1 MKCNM
6 PVSWNKLSK
15 NEKYVLQKVMTER
28 VYDLVDE
35 EEKQIQVTW
44 MKMCCIVLHEVYG
57 FGEIRLLR
65 FIARWKRMYAK
76 NKRYTTNESRDEWLD
91 GEMKK
96 LFKSCGFPDLRI
108 QEMKDM

>member
-1 MKCNM
+1 MKANL
-6 PVSWNKLSK
+6 PKSWNSLPRHEKEVIKKL
-15 NEKYVLQKVMTER
+15 MTEQ
-28 VYDLVDE
+28 VVEIVDE
-35 EEKQIQVTW
+35 EEKQMQVAW
-44 MKMCCIVLHEVYG
+44 MKMCCIILHEVYG

>member
-1 MKCNM
+1 MKANL
-6 PVSWNKLSK
+6 PKSWNSLPRR
-15 NEKYVLQKVMTER
+15 EKEVIKRLMTEQ
-28 VYDLVDE
+28 VVEIVDE
-35 EEKQIQVTW
+35 EEKQMQVAW
-44 MKMCCIVLHEVYG
+44 MKMCCIILHEVYG